1 MAVGYGCSRG
11 VTILPM
17 TDIAREFVLSGISQQ
32 PSDISPRLTKE
43 NVGKVIVTQFAQS
56 EIQVEIEGDLNQRD
70 VIIFFSNE
78 PPINERIAELR
89 LVMQIA
95 KRSSADRITVIAPQG
110 PYTRGEKQD
119 QHHVSVAF
127 KDFADSLNFYGACF
141 ITCDMHDPVAIE
153 FFNTPHHMIS
163 LRQIAIEV
171 ARKIPGITVAVSADA
186 GGVKR
191 VRKYAKVLE
200 LADGRYIDKVVI
212 DKQRTGNDDNAM
224 AERCYGADVKG
235 KDVII
240 IDDEAMTLGTLIS
253 ATKVLKDAGAK
264 SVYAFAYHG
273 VLAGPAIER
282 LAASEIDQLI
292 VTNTVPVSDEKLT
305 GAKGKLHVID
315 VSAFVVEAA
324 RRWYAGDSL
333 KTMKEYAYKN

>member
-1 MAVGYGCSRG
+1 MAVGFGKSRG

-17 TDIAREFVLSGISQQ
+17 TETVRKFVLSGIRQQ
-32 PSDISPRLTKE
+32 HADISPRFTE
-43 NVGKVIVTQFAQS
+43 EDVGRVIVTQFAQS
-56 EIQVEIEGDLNQRD
+56 EIQVVIDAPLNQRD
-70 VIIFFSNE
+70 VFIFFSNE

-95 KRSSADRITVIAPQG
+95 KRSSADRITVVAPQG

-119 QHHVSVAF
+119 QYHGSVAF
-127 KDFADSLNFYGACF
+127 RDFADSLNFYNACF

-153 FFNTPHHMIS
+153 FFNEPHHMIS
-163 LRQIAIEV
+163 LRHVALAE

-191 VRKYAKVLE
+191 VRKFAKALE
-200 LADGRYIDKVVI
+200 LNDGRYLDKVVI

-224 AERCYGADVKG
+224 AEQCYGADVYDR
-235 KDVII
+235 DVII

-253 ATKVLKDAGAK
+253 ATKVLKNAGARK
-264 SVYAFAYHG
+264 IYAFAYHG

-282 LAASEIDQLI
+282 LAKSDITELI
-292 VTNTVPVSDEKLT
+292 VTNTVPVSQTKIND
-305 GAKGKLHVID
+305 ARGKLRVVPIEEDVI
-315 VSAFVVEAA
+315 EAA
-324 RRWYAGDSL
+324 RRWYAGESL
-333 KTMKEYAYKN
+333 NTMKEYAYRD